1 MQPVHY
7 RHRMDT
13 FIENLAIGI
22 NLPQESIKP
31 DIKLVEIPNWDSLA
45 ILTTLSMLDMEYGV
59 TVSGT
64 ELQNC
69 NTVEDLFNLV
79 QERKG

>member
-1 MQPVHY
+1 
-7 RHRMDT
+7 MDT

-22 NLPQESIKP
+22 NLPEDSITP
-31 DIKLVEIPNWDSLA
+31 EIKLVELPNWDSLA

-59 TVSGT
+59 TVTGT

>member
-1 MQPVHY
+1 
-7 RHRMDT
+7 MDT

-22 NLPQESIKP
+22 NLPEDSITP
-31 DIKLVEIPNWDSLA
+31 EIKLVELPNWDSLA

-59 TVSGT
+59 TVTGT

-69 NTVEDLFNLV
+69 NTVEDLYKLV

>member
-1 MQPVHY
+1 
-7 RHRMDT
+7 MDT

-22 NLPQESIKP
+22 NLPEDSITP
-31 DIKLVEIPNWDSLA
+31 EIKLVELPNWDSLA

-59 TVSGT
+59 TVTGT

-69 NTVEDLFNLV
+69 STVEDLYKLV